1 VKRAVM
7 SFAILAV
14 LLARP
19 LLAGDSMATYEVTL
33 TATGASSGVKAAARG
48 VAAAYGATVE
58 PGEINEDRRT
68 FVVRMKPESAALM
81 RGDPRI
87 QSTRPLQSRAHVST
101 ILPPMDLGVYLYDGA
116 GNIESI
122 GNDQFR
128 YDEAGRL
135 KSATVNGSA
144 NQQTFTYDAF
154 GNRKDAARA
163 ASASVCIGN
172 TNCEMAAPV
181 ETTNTNHLTAA
192 TYDDAGNVQVLDG
205 TYSYSYDALNMVKS
219 TGGREYV
226 YTADDER
233 IATVSGGG
241 WTWTIRS
248 PGQQVLSEFTSSGTN
263 GASNWRWT
271 RDHIWRGA
279 SLLAVEEKNASDVTV
294 TRHFHLDHL
303 GTPRLITN
311 GTGQQIGLHAYY
323 PFGTELLSSTTEA
336 PPDNIKFT
344 GHEWDDLGGDIHAL
358 TYMHAR
364 SYSAALGRFLSV
376 DPVEGDPKQPQSWNR
391 YSYVG
396 NNPVGRTDPT
406 GKCGEPADFVGP
418 VQQCASFRE
427 YLQKYAAYEKQQA
440 EDLRQHM
447 REHPMVLPQD
457 DGIHPT
463 GAEFVVVAPLAGALR
478 GVATAAVTDEA
489 GAAIG
494 AQFATAESAQN
505 VANGVRLAGQLQLES
520 ANSAF
525 AANGEL
531 SEGALAG
538 SRQIIPASSVGNA
551 AVPEGFAKYATE
563 TLASPS
569 GPFQVHF
576 YMNPETGV
584 PFYGIDYKVVFNLP

>member
-1 VKRAVM
+1 MKRSV

-19 LLAGDSMATYEVTL
+19 LLAGDSMATYEITL
-33 TATGASSGVKAAARG
+33 TATGASSGVKAAVRG

-58 PGEINEDRRT
+58 PGAINEGRRT
-68 FVVRMKPESAALM
+68 FVLRMKPESAALM

-87 QSTRPLQSRAHVST
+87 QSARPLQSRAHVST

-172 TNCEMAAPV
+172 TQCEISAPV

-192 TYDDAGNVQVLDG
+192 TYDDAGNVTVLDG
-205 TYSYSYDALNMVKS
+205 TYNYSYDSLNMVRS
-219 TGGREYV
+219 TGGHDYV

-233 IATVSGGG
+233 IASVSGGV

-263 GASNWRWT
+263 GASNWKWT

-279 SLLAVEEKNASDVTV
+279 SLLAVEEKNASDVNV

-364 SYSAALGRFLSV
+364 YYSASLGRFLSV
-376 DPVEGDPKQPQSWNR
+376 DPVLDMEKATHAPQMWNR
-391 YSYVG
+391 YAYVTD
-396 NNPVGRTDPT
+396 NPLRFTDPT
-406 GKCGEPADFVGP
+406 GKYVCNGTDAECKTIEVGLGKMQEAADGLKKSDPRKAELNAVIAAYGKPGDAKTKISTVWANPRKPDGTPLLGPGKLGQAGRSGNLFLSLTNIGIKAKGDSPTAFTILGGTMSHEGKHELQPAVVGLEGRP
-418 VQQCASFRE
+418 SF
-427 YLQKYAAYEKQQA
+427 LSMIFYEKQAYTVEQGYYQGLGRA
-440 EDLRQHM
+440 DM
-447 REHPMVLPQD
+447 APD
-457 DGIHPT
+457 PT
-463 GAEFVVVAPLAGALR
+463 AGAF
-478 GVATAAVTDEA
+478 G
-489 GAAIG
+489 
-494 AQFATAESAQN
+494 
-505 VANGVRLAGQLQLES
+505 S
-520 ANSAF
+520 AN
-525 AANGEL
+525 
-531 SEGALAG
+531 AG
-538 SRQIIPASSVGNA
+538 CNTPQGC
-551 AVPEGFAKYATE
+551 
-563 TLASPS
+563 
-569 GPFQVHF
+569 
-576 YMNPETGV
+576 NP
-584 PFYGIDYKVVFNLP
+584 

>member
-1 VKRAVM
+1 VM

-58 PGEINEDRRT
+58 PGEINEERRT
-68 FVVRMKPESAALM
+68 FVLRMKPESAALM

-87 QSTRPLQSRAHVST
+87 QSARPLKSRAHVST

-172 TNCEMAAPV
+172 TQCEMSAPV
-181 ETTNTNHLTAA
+181 EATNTNHLTAA
-192 TYDDAGNVQVLDG
+192 TYDDAGNVTVLDG
-205 TYSYSYDALNMVKS
+205 TYNYSYDALNMVKSS

-248 PGQQVLSEFTSSGTN
+248 PSQQVLSEFTSSGTN
-263 GASNWRWT
+263 WTWT

-279 SLLAVEEKNASDVTV
+279 SLLAVEERNASGQTV

-323 PFGTELLSSTTEA
+323 PFGTELLSSTTET

-364 SYSAALGRFLSV
+364 YYSGALGRFLSV
-376 DPVEGDPKQPQSWNR
+376 DPDVAADAPKQPQHWNR
-391 YSYVG
+391 YAYAFNGPLTHTDPS
-396 NNPVGRTDPT
+396 GRTVYDQLSATDSATLLSELRDKTGLDLYDDSNHVLQSRGVLKDRNGNARGSATARADLLTAMAPGSTHIIQSDTNVWLGKNAGAVTKLNFSDIAQINTGRNDPRT
-406 GKCGEPADFVGP
+406 FDAASIVIHEMLGHGVRGLNDFPGSRTNNAEFLRRIPTWKGDVVDYDNKIRQELGLPTRSQYRPEQEEAGQKRTYIPFQNGP
-418 VQQCASFRE
+418 V
-427 YLQKYAAYEKQQA
+427 YLPPDHQ
-440 EDLRQHM
+440 
-447 REHPMVLPQD
+447 
-457 DGIHPT
+457 
-463 GAEFVVVAPLAGALR
+463 
-478 GVATAAVTDEA
+478 
-489 GAAIG
+489 
-494 AQFATAESAQN
+494 
-505 VANGVRLAGQLQLES
+505 
-520 ANSAF
+520 
-525 AANGEL
+525 
-531 SEGALAG
+531 
-538 SRQIIPASSVGNA
+538 
-551 AVPEGFAKYATE
+551 
-563 TLASPS
+563 
-569 GPFQVHF
+569 
-576 YMNPETGV
+576 
-584 PFYGIDYKVVFNLP
+584 

>member
-1 VKRAVM
+1 MKRSV

-19 LLAGDSMATYEVTL
+19 LLAGDSMATYEITL

-48 VAAAYGATVE
+48 VAAAYGGTVE
-58 PGEINEDRRT
+58 PGAISEDRRT
-68 FVVRMKPESAALM
+68 FVLRMKPESAGLM

-87 QSTRPLQSRAHVST
+87 QSARPLQSRAHVST

-172 TNCEMAAPV
+172 TNCEMSAPV
-181 ETTNTNHLTAA
+181 EATNTNHLTAA
-192 TYDDAGNVQVLDG
+192 TYDDAGNVTVLDG
-205 TYSYSYDALNMVKS
+205 TYNYSYDALNMVKS

-248 PGQQVLSEFTSSGTN
+248 PGQQVLSELTSSGTN
-263 GASNWRWT
+263 GASNWKWT

-364 SYSAALGRFLSV
+364 YYSGALGRFLSV
-376 DPVEGDPKQPQSWNR
+376 DPTLDSSDLKKPQSWNR
-391 YSYVG
+391 YAYVL
-396 NNPVGRTDPT
+396 NNPLNGTDPD
-406 GKCGEPADFVGP
+406 GKCP
-418 VQQCASFRE
+418 QCAMGDYYKAKLAQQSMSPEEFE
-427 YLQKYAAYEKQQA
+427 AYESARA
-440 EDLRQHM
+440 EAVALATM
-447 REHPMVLPQD
+447 IP
-457 DGIHPT
+457 DGIGLVSGIVGLGARLLAKE
-463 GAEFVVVAPLAGALR
+463 GAEVLFEAAGKREVLAALR
-478 GVATAAVTDEA
+478 SGAGELGDAQRATAIRSVQRATLKETVTVSK
-489 GAAIG
+489 AADGTVQILKSRPGRDG
-494 AQFATAESAQN
+494 AQTIVTTVLKDGTEKTVQTAS
-505 VANGVRLAGQLQLES
+505 
-520 ANSAF
+520 
-525 AANGEL
+525 
-531 SEGALAG
+531 
-538 SRQIIPASSVGNA
+538 NA
-551 AVPEGFAKYATE
+551 AGKMIHYDPKNTKTIWDAIKSWWY
-563 TLASPS
+563 
-569 GPFQVHF
+569 Q
-576 YMNPETGV
+576 
-584 PFYGIDYKVVFNLP
+584 

>member
-1 VKRAVM
+1 VM

-364 SYSAALGRFLSV
+364 YYSAALGRFLSV
-376 DPVEGDPKQPQSWNR
+376 DPQLDPNQLIHSPQRWNR
-391 YSYVG
+391 YAYVS
-396 NNPVGRTDPT
+396 NNPVRKVDIDGRDENEIEILWHRFKHVINNHINKENRPTKSKFATDDPEKVKELIKETVKKENLIEQQVNGNKIYSKDFGESVGTAGETAVEAVTAPT
-406 GKCGEPADFVGP
+406 NANAETLITARPSVAGTALGVLAYIGP
-418 VQQCASFRE
+418 VLNIYTYSKIF
-427 YLQKYAAYEKQQA
+427 EKQYGRA
-440 EDLRQHM
+440 PTLGETAHYLMTGDTRSS
-447 REHPMVLPQD
+447 EKIMVEA
-457 DGIHPT
+457 IHP
-463 GAEFVVVAPLAGALR
+463 PP
-478 GVATAAVTDEA
+478 
-489 GAAIG
+489 I
-494 AQFATAESAQN
+494 
-505 VANGVRLAGQLQLES
+505 
-520 ANSAF
+520 
-525 AANGEL
+525 
-531 SEGALAG
+531 
-538 SRQIIPASSVGNA
+538 
-551 AVPEGFAKYATE
+551 
-563 TLASPS
+563 
-569 GPFQVHF
+569 
-576 YMNPETGV
+576 
-584 PFYGIDYKVVFNLP
+584 